1 MSFTANSNRIK
12 VTDGSDVVFDTNT
25 PMPHIVQTITGN
37 VTHTFGNTTTS
48 ASETYARDFQSIL
61 CPYDTYEFC
70 AYSYYDDCAWAFY
83 SSCQSMQYNWTYGS
97 MECVAGTTCYGGFVC
112 EAGWVTYYNDMI
124 YNTCI
129 KTNDAKDQTDTYTI
143 GTLNNSV
150 EADFLIV
157 VCNGNRTTAGS
168 DFTFGSFVTAIPIN
182 QNFAANG
189 STILESSFLG
199 GGASWLRRIMHVFPD
214 GSDIKV
220 TFKHSSIAETANVV
234 TTNVCAPSLPGC
246 GAADRPIAST
256 FDLDFTVYAGKFTQ

>member
-1 MSFTANSNRIK
+1 MSFTASSNRIK
-12 VTDGSDVVFDTNT
+12 VTDGSDIVFDTNT

-37 VTHTFGNTTTS
+37 VTHTFDNTTTTTTQVQGS
-48 ASETYARDFQSIL
+48 SYQHIF
-61 CPYDTYEFC
+61 CPYDVFEFC
-70 AYSYYDDCAWAFY
+70 ATEVYDPCAWSFY
-83 SSCQSMQYNWTYGS
+83 SSCATYSYNFTFGS
-97 MECVAGTTCYGGFVC
+97 IECEGGTTCYGGYVC
-112 EAGWVTYYNDMI
+112 ESGWVTYYNDLL
-124 YNTCI
+124 YNTCT

-143 GTLNNSV
+143 GTLSNSV

-168 DFTFGSFVTAIPIN
+168 DFTFGAFVTAIPIN

-220 TFKHSSIAETANVV
+220 TFKHSSIAETANVAV
-234 TTNVCAPSLPGC
+234 TESCYPFGPAC
-246 GAADRPIAST
+246 GAADRPISST

>member
-1 MSFTANSNRIK
+1 M
-12 VTDGSDVVFDTNT
+12 
-25 PMPHIVQTITGN
+25 QTITGN
-37 VTHTFGNTTTS
+37 VTHTFDNTTTTT
-48 ASETYARDFQSIL
+48 SETYGFDYQSIH
-61 CPYDTYEFC
+61 CSYETFDFC
-70 AYSYYDDCAWAFY
+70 ATEIYDPCAWSFY
-83 SSCQSMQYNWTYGS
+83 SSCATFSYNFTFGS
-97 MECVAGTTCYGGFVC
+97 IECEGGTTCYGGYVC
-112 EAGWVTYYNDMI
+112 QSGWVTNYYDML

-129 KTNDAKDQTDTYTI
+129 KTNAAKDQTDTYTI

-168 DFTFGSFVTAIPIN
+168 DFTFGAFVTAIPVN

-220 TFKHSSIAETANVV
+220 TFKHSSIAETANVA
-234 TTNVCAPSLPGC
+234 TTNSCFPFTPAC
-246 GAADRPIAST
+246 GAADRPISST